1 MSAYIGTRLP
11 LKKNCRRI
19 SNLTDLNFF
28 EYFTAAMMRLN
39 RHSMPKWIFVQNKLK
54 HLIYISNIKSA
65 RWAKKKMTE
74 LTAKEI
80 CSNAEAMNGEDKSGR
95 N

>member
-1 MSAYIGTRLP
+1 
-11 LKKNCRRI
+11 
-19 SNLTDLNFF
+19 
-28 EYFTAAMMRLN
+28 
-39 RHSMPKWIFVQNKLK
+39 MPKWIFVQNKLK

-65 RWAKKKMTE
+65 CWAKKKMTG

-80 CSNAEAMNGEDKSGR
+80 CSNDEAMNGEDKSGR